1 MVAVAGPVVPG
12 TISSVTLTNFMQYV
26 TVSFKPGL
34 NLNVI
39 VGPNGSGKSAIVNA
53 ICLGLAGKPDTLGRG
68 KTAAE
73 FVRTGA
79 EEAEISIDL
88 HKGAAGSGVWEAIQ

>member
-1 MVAVAGPVVPG
+1 MATATVSVVPG
-12 TISSVTLTNFMQYV
+12 TISGVTLTNFMQYV
-26 TVSFKPGL
+26 SVSFKPGP

-79 EEAEISIDL
+79 DEAEISIDL
-88 HKGAAGSGVWEAIQ
+88 LKE

>member
-1 MVAVAGPVVPG
+1 MASAAGSVVPG
-12 TISSVTLTNFMQYV
+12 TISGVTLTNFMQYV
-26 TVSFKPGL
+26 SVSFKPGP

-79 EEAEISIDL
+79 DEAEISIDL
-88 HKGAAGSGVWEAIQ
+88 LKE